1 MDEALK
7 FAIENGIIELSYIQ
21 EIYDMNKREEA
32 LNRHPYKIW
41 EGSSGRFYTYLPD
54 KNKKRV
60 LKSRGSRK
68 EIEDCVFNY
77 WKEEMENPTIFEV
90 YQEWIGEKLSR
101 EEITITT
108 KNRYDRQYNETMVEF
123 GKRRIKSVEEYDI
136 EKFVLNAIHSHK
148 MTAKGFSN
156 LRTIIFGIFKLA
168 KKKKYITYS
177 ITEVISDIEIS
188 KKMFKKKIREDNE
201 LIFMEDEKSKL
212 FNYFENKEMD
222 LKDLGILL
230 LFYTGMRPGELSS
243 IQWEDVSKNAISVHR
258 TEIRYETENGKY
270 IYEVRDFPK
279 TEAGIRTVIIPNS
292 AFWILKRIWELNPNG
307 KYVFEQNGIRI
318 RTCLFDDRLRRIC
331 NKLGIREK
339 SLNKIRKT
347 YATMLID
354 KKVDESLIISQLGH
368 TDIETTKTYYYKN
381 NKSMEK
387 KTAIIDSV
395 FD

>member
-1 MDEALK
+1 MK
-7 FAIENGIIELSYIQ
+7 YAIENGIIELSYIQ
-21 EIYDMNKREEA
+21 EMYDMSKREEA

-41 EGSSGRFYTYLPD
+41 EGNNGRFYTYLPD
-54 KNKKRV
+54 NSKKRV

-68 EIEDCVFNY
+68 EIEDCVYAY
-77 WKEEMENPTIFEV
+77 WKEEMENPTIFDV

-136 EKFVLNAIHSHK
+136 EKFVLNAIHSHR

-156 LRTIIFGIFKLA
+156 LRTIIFGVFKLA

-177 ITEVISDIEIS
+177 ITEVIADIEIS
-188 KKMFKKKIREDNE
+188 KKMFKKNIKEDDE
-201 LIFMEDEKSKL
+201 LVFMDDEKKKL

-230 LFYTGMRPGELSS
+230 LFYTGMRPGELSA
-243 IQWEDVSKNAISVHR
+243 IQWEDVAENAINVHR
-258 TEIRYETENGKY
+258 TEIRYENEDGKY
-270 IYEVRDFPK
+270 VYEVRDFPK
-279 TEAGIRTVIIPNS
+279 TEAGIRKVIIPNS
-292 AFWILKRIWELNPNG
+292 SLWILEKIRELNPKG
-307 KYVFEQNGIRI
+307 KYVFEQNGVRI
-318 RTCLFDDRLRRIC
+318 RTCIFDDRLRRIC
-331 NKLGIREK
+331 DKLEIKEK

-347 YATMLID
+347 YATTLID
-354 KKVDESLIISQLGH
+354 KKVDESLIISQMGH

-381 NKSMEK
+381 NKSLEQK
-387 KTAIIDSV
+387 SAIIDSV